1 MLGRQS
7 GMMQRGASKNMASAN
22 QALSVRFWGVRGSIA
37 CSDPSILRYGGNTSS
52 LEIRCGDKSL
62 CFDAGTGVRY
72 LGAKLIAEAKPLD
85 LHLFLTHSH
94 FDHVAGL
101 PFFQPLFIKG
111 NRVAIWAGHLK
122 PELTI
127 KGAITELMMA
137 PLFPVPPSVFQADV
151 HYNDFVAGEDIDPY
165 PGIKVRT
172 APLNHPNR
180 ATGYRVD
187 FAGKSICYIT
197 DHEHK
202 IGQEDRNVLDLVRGA
217 DIVVYD
223 SMYSDETFAKHIGW
237 GHSTW
242 QEALRIADAAK
253 VKIMVIFHHNP
264 ENDDAAMD
272 RIAAEAARIR
282 PGTQVARE
290 GMVLAA

>member
-1 MLGRQS
+1 M
-7 GMMQRGASKNMASAN
+7 SAGDF
-22 QALSVRFWGVRGSIA
+22 SVKFWGVRGSIA
-37 CSDPSILRYGGNTSS
+37 CSDPSIARYGGNTSA
-52 LEIRCGDKSL
+52 LEVSCGPHVL

-72 LGAKLIAEAKPLD
+72 LGNALVASGKPLD

-101 PFFQPLFIKG
+101 PFFVPLFIKT

-122 PELTI
+122 PEFTI

-151 HYNDFVAGEDIDPY
+151 RYNDFTAGESIEPY
-165 PGIKVRT
+165 RGVVVRT

-187 FAGKSICYIT
+187 YAGKSICYIT
-197 DHEHK
+197 DTEHV
-202 IGQEDRNVLDLVRGA
+202 IGKPDMNVVNLIRGA
-217 DIVVYD
+217 YIVVYD
-223 SMYSDETFAKHIGW
+223 SMYCDEIFANHVGW

-242 QEALRIADAAK
+242 QEALRVADLAA
-253 VKIMVIFHHNP
+253 VKTMVIFHHNP
-264 ENDDAAMD
+264 DHDDARMD
-272 RIAAEAARIR
+272 KIAAEAGRLR
-282 PGTQVARE
+282 PWTVVARE
-290 GMVLAA
+290 GLVLTA

>member
-1 MLGRQS
+1 V
-7 GMMQRGASKNMASAN
+7 SAGDF
-22 QALSVRFWGVRGSIA
+22 SVKFWGVRGSIA
-37 CSDPSILRYGGNTSS
+37 CSDPSIARYGGNTSA
-52 LEIRCGDKSL
+52 LEVRCGPHVL

-72 LGAKLIAEAKPLD
+72 LGNALVAGGKPLD

-101 PFFQPLFIKG
+101 PFFVPLFIKT

-122 PELTI
+122 PEFTI

-151 HYNDFVAGEDIDPY
+151 RYNDFTAGESIEPY
-165 PGIKVRT
+165 PGVVVRT

-187 FAGKSICYIT
+187 YAGKSICYIT
-197 DHEHK
+197 DTEHV
-202 IGQEDRNVLDLVRGA
+202 IGKPDMNVVNLIRGA

-223 SMYSDETFAKHIGW
+223 SMYCDETFANHVGW

-242 QEALRIADAAK
+242 QEALRIADLAA
-253 VKIMVIFHHNP
+253 VKTMVIFHHNP
-264 ENDDAAMD
+264 DHDDARMD
-272 RIAAEAARIR
+272 KIAAEAGRLR
-282 PGTQVARE
+282 PGTVVARE
-290 GMVLAA
+290 GLVLTA